1 MNGNCLGQEKHLQKP
16 GDWRVWQERYFE
28 ENKRACAAESKLRQ
42 LEWEPE
48 HLWRSIWRYW
58 FGGVENHQIHVGH
71 LITISNWKGHDERS
85 RDRIFEIFLF
95 HGAFC
100 FTKCK
105 CCSVNYAKVVRSW
118 TIKFKNSDHY
128 RLEITSGP
136 FKIKTIRIDK
146 DAPSCG

>member
-1 MNGNCLGQEKHLQKP
+1 MKGNCLGQGGHLQKP
-16 GDWRVWQERYFE
+16 GDWRTWRDKYYE
-28 ENKRACAAESKLRQ
+28 ESKRAYAAESKLRK

-48 HLWRSIWRYW
+48 HIWRSIWRYW
-58 FGGVENHQIHVGH
+58 FGGVENHQIHLGR
-71 LITISNWKGHDERS
+71 LITISNWKGSEERPK
-85 RDRIFEIFLF
+85 DRIFNIFLF

-105 CCSVNYAKVVRSW
+105 EYSRHRVRVVRNW

-128 RLEITSGP
+128 RLEICNGP
-136 FKIKTIRIDK
+136 FRVRTIRIDK